1 MGYIRGFRLY
11 CYSKYIVFQTFCVAE
26 YFKKISIRET
36 SAHLYF
42 LNIQNLIKI
51 SAIFPKIT
59 KNGVM
64 HRSIMV
70 PSSGIIDFDL
80 WFGLLL

>member
-1 MGYIRGFRLY
+1 MLTNILKNIHQGDL
-11 CYSKYIVFQTFCVAE
+11 C
-26 YFKKISIRET
+26 T
-36 SAHLYF
+36 SLF
-42 LNIQNLIKI
+42 LNIQNLMKT
-51 SAIFPKIT
+51 SAILPKIT

-80 WFGLLL
+80 WFGLRL

>member
-1 MGYIRGFRLY
+1 LM
-11 CYSKYIVFQTFCVAE
+11 K
-26 YFKKISIRET
+26 T
-36 SAHLYF
+36 SAIL
-42 LNIQNLIKI
+42 
-51 SAIFPKIT
+51 PKIT

-80 WFGLLL
+80 WFGLRL